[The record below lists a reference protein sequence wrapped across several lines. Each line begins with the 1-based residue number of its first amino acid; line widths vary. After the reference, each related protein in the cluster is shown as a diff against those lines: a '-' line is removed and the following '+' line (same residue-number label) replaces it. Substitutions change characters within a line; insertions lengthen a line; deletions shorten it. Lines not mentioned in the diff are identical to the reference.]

1 MIHYS
6 FNFLI
11 LFIPISVNI
20 IHTTIFFPISEFYYF
35 NQSNM
40 IKYTLGGGLMA
51 KRIEYLK
58 KLEMWRDEQVIKV
71 VTGIHR
77 CSKST
82 LLEQFRQYLLSK
94 GVKSEQILSLNFEE
108 LENEPLLDYQT
119 LYKYLV
125 SRLCPNQM
133 TYIFLDEVQKVP
145 AFEKVVDSLYVKK
158 HVDLYIVGSN
168 AYILSGELTTLLSGR
183 YVEISILPLS
193 FREYCQLQP
202 GIDTEVIFSSYLQ
215 DGGFPYIASM
225 DRSKEKTDMY
235 LEGIYNTI
243 IIKGIEDRQRRRE
256 ADPNKRRIT
265 DIALLKSIAKFLASS
280 VGNPISTKSITDY
293 IISSGRKVSQNTISD
308 YLEVL
313 TEAFIFYP
321 AERFDIIG
329 KQLMKTNQKLYIVD
343 LGIRRYLLP
352 RRSYDLGFS
361 LENIIYLEL
370 LRRGYSVNIGKVGNT
385 EVDFVAKRNDRYHYF
400 QVTASLLESSTFE
413 REIKPLQNIRD
424 NYPKTI
430 LTLDQMTLGNYDGIE
445 VINAV
450 NWLLG

>member
-1 MIHYS
+1 M
-6 FNFLI
+6 
-11 LFIPISVNI
+11 V
-20 IHTTIFFPISEFYYF
+20 
-35 NQSNM
+35 
-40 IKYTLGGGLMA
+40 KYTLGGGLMV
-51 KRIEYLK
+51 KRTEYLK
-58 KLEMWRDEQVIKV
+58 KLEMWQDEQVIKV
-71 VTGIHR
+71 VTGIRR
-77 CSKST
+77 CGKST
-82 LLEQFRQYLLSK
+82 LLEQFQQHLLSK
-94 GVKSEQILSLNFEE
+94 GVKNEQILSLNFEE

-125 SRLCPNQM
+125 SRLCPNQT
-133 TYIFLDEVQKVP
+133 TYIFLDEIQKVP

-158 HVDLYIVGSN
+158 HVDLYITGSN
-168 AYILSGELTTLLSGR
+168 AYMLSGELTTLLSGR

-225 DRSKEKTDMY
+225 NRSKEKTDMY

-243 IIKGIEDRQRRRE
+243 IIKDIEDRQRRRE
-256 ADPNKRRIT
+256 ADPNKRRVT

-280 VGNPISTKSITDY
+280 VGNPISIKSITDY

-308 YLEVL
+308 YIEVL
-313 TEAFIFYP
+313 TEAFVFYP
-321 AERFDIIG
+321 AERFDILG

-361 LENIIYLEL
+361 LENVIYLEL

-413 REIKPLQNIRD
+413 REMKPLRNIRD

-430 LTLDQMTLGNYDGIE
+430 LTLDQMTPGNYDGIE

-450 NWLLG
+450 NWLLGE